1 MSAAFFSCFLIVV
14 LLSDFL
20 FVPSLNVSLSGN
32 PFGLS
37 FVSDFP
43 LSILEIFLFNL
54 ALSAFV
60 VVTLSGFTFF
70 PLSIGFLF
78 FRATVWGLLVHGLTT
93 AMFLVSIPTLILEG
107 EAYALAAVAGTI
119 VGASWLMPKRLYRQE
134 DITRTQA
141 FREALK
147 ESLRLYV
154 LVIVLLLV
162 AATAEAVTLLIIR

>member
-1 MSAAFFSCFLIVV
+1 
-14 LLSDFL
+14 
-20 FVPSLNVSLSGN
+20 
-32 PFGLS
+32 
-37 FVSDFP
+37 
-43 LSILEIFLFNL
+43 
-54 ALSAFV
+54 
-60 VVTLSGFTFF
+60 
-70 PLSIGFLF
+70 
-78 FRATVWGLLVHGLTT
+78 
-93 AMFLVSIPTLILEG
+93 MFLVSIPTLILEG